1 MAVALSESE
10 RVQRMGQISKAMLSP
25 ETLVLRIV
33 YRDEKN
39 HRRRRVVSPIKFIG
53 EKAFSAL
60 CLCREEPRTFKI
72 ENCEEIELLKAEEV
86 LAPVQIEELE

>member
-1 MAVALSESE
+1 MVLTESE

-33 YRDEKN
+33 YRDEKGQ
-39 HRRRRVVSPIKFIG
+39 RRRRVVSPIKFIG

-72 ENCEEIELLKAEEV
+72 ERCEEIELLKSDDV
-86 LAPVQIEELE
+86 LAPVQIEELTE

>member
-1 MAVALSESE
+1 MVLAESE
-10 RVQRMGQISKAMLSP
+10 RVARMGVISKAMLSP
-25 ETLVLRIV
+25 ETFVLRII

-39 HRRRRVVSPIKFIG
+39 QRRRRVVSPIKFLG

-72 ENCEEIELLKAEEV
+72 ERCEEVELLKSEEV
-86 LAPVQIEELE
+86 LAPVQIEELTE